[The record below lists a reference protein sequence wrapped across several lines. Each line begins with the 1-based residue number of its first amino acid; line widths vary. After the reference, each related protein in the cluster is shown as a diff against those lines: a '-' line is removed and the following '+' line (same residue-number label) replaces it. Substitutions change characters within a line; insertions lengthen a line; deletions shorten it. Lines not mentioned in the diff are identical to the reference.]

1 MKNYVKLLLLVFA
14 IPMVISSCKD
24 DDESPGAVLIGTWEE
39 VSYATSG
46 CTDSDDNDSFTCSS
60 SCERVVITE
69 NTITF
74 EGDPAEPYTVT
85 GSTISFTTTIG
96 STTITETVNYA
107 ISGTTLTITFKDD
120 ASDGGCLNTLTY
132 RKV

>member
-1 MKNYVKLLLLVFA
+1 MKNYVKLLLLVFT

-24 DDESPGAVLIGTWEE
+24 DDEAPGAVLIGTWEE

-46 CTDSDDNDSFTCSS
+46 CIDSDDNDSSTCSS

-74 EGDPAEPYTVT
+74 EGDTAEPYTAT
-85 GSTISFTTTIG
+85 ESTISFTTTIG

-107 ISGTTLTITFKDD
+107 VSGTTLTITFKDD